1 MSETRVLVVDD
12 HAIVR
17 KGICALLR
25 AEDDM
30 QVVGETRT
38 GDEAIREAERLKP
51 DVVLMD
57 LAMPVM
63 DGEEAIR
70 AISATVP
77 SARILVVTSFAT
89 DDRIFAAIRAGAS
102 GYLLKDS
109 GPSELVSAIR
119 HVRRGESWVDPA
131 VAGKLLSE
139 FRQSGEH
146 AERGPSSSDELTER
160 ELEVLQLIAAGHSNK
175 EIAGRLFISEATVQ
189 THVSN
194 ILSKLHVKNRGQA
207 TVYALRHGLARLED

>member
-1 MSETRVLVVDD
+1 MSKTRVLIVDD

-30 QVVGETRT
+30 EVVGEACT

-51 DVVLMD
+51 DIVLMD

-70 AISATVP
+70 AISTTVS

-89 DDRIFAAIRAGAS
+89 DDRIFPAIRAGAS

-109 GPSELVSAIR
+109 GPSELMSAIR
-119 HVRRGESWVDPA
+119 HVHRGESWVDPA

-139 FRQSGEH
+139 FRQSGVR
-146 AERGPSSSDELTER
+146 AERDPSPNDELTER
-160 ELEVLQLIAAGHSNK
+160 ELEVLRLIAAGHSNK

-194 ILSKLHVKNRGQA
+194 ILGKLHVKNRSQA
-207 TVYALRHGLARLED
+207 TVYALRHGLAQLEE